1 MTTKLMLAALL
12 AFASLAQAGP
22 PITPA
27 KIKRPLHLSQVTS
40 IFPRSEP
47 TAPAPQ
53 ASVPVQKGSAAVKQ
67 ASASAQ
73 QSAAAVPSTAEAT
86 STAAP
91 VTSPVSR
98 KVHLNTFLNHP
109 KTAPG
114 PK

>member
-1 MTTKLMLAALL
+1 MKTKLMLAALL
-12 AFASLAQAGP
+12 ASASMAQAGP

-27 KIKRPLHLSQVTS
+27 KIKRPLRLSQVTS

-47 TAPAPQ
+47 KAPAQQ
-53 ASVPVQKGSAAVKQ
+53 ASAPVQQGSAAVQQ
-67 ASASAQ
+67 ASAGVSA
-73 QSAAAVPSTAEAT
+73 

-91 VTSPVSR
+91 VTVPVSK

-109 KTAPG
+109 TASAG